1 MQIISHC
8 VARHINDD
16 PAIFVGESLFSQMA
30 SRAEQHQIANALLE
44 VRDPLLEFGS
54 DILAYYRAPNR
65 APDASQTVSSD
76 RLIQRIDAIT
86 KRFSSLHNYSKNDPR
101 FLWTRKE
108 ATRVAIPGMSEGE
121 KKPVRLATLDMPGAR
136 LIMISMLMAVGIHSK
151 KLIKLMSFEQ
161 RYASLYY
168 SNSAHNVFDW
178 VFPALEET
186 GVDLERFFDDMQNL
200 RLAYSAPKKHPSP
213 THYQQCITK

>member
-1 MQIISHC
+1 MQVISHC

-16 PAIFVGESLFSQMA
+16 PAIFVGESLFAQMV
-30 SRAEQHQIANALLE
+30 SRVEQHQIANALLE
-44 VRDPLLEFGS
+44 VHDPLLEFGS
-54 DILAYYRAPNR
+54 DIVAYYRAPNR
-65 APDASQTVSSD
+65 VRDASQTVSSD

-108 ATRVAIPGMSEGE
+108 ATRRAIPGMSEGE

-136 LIMISMLMAVGIHSK
+136 LIMISMLMAVGIYSK

-178 VFPALEET
+178 VFTALEET
-186 GVDLERFFDDMQNL
+186 GVDLERFFDDMHMLRTVQQVSSKRVSPRQNP
-200 RLAYSAPKKHPSP
+200 AHSM
-213 THYQQCITK
+213 